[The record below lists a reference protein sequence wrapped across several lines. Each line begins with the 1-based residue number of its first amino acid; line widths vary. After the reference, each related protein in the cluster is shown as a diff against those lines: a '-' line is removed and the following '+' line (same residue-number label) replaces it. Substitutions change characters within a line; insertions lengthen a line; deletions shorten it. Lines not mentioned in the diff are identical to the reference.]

1 MTNKKE
7 EKARKKD
14 SATNKKSGGKL
25 FSKSEEFNLFQNLIN
40 NIPDNVYVKDSKN
53 RFIIVNKT
61 MSDFIGI
68 DPQDFIGKTD
78 ADIFPVKNAKLYS
91 KDENKVMKK
100 GKPIID
106 NVEKVI
112 HSGKEYWMSSSKI
125 PWYDSEGHIMGT
137 MGVSRDITRR
147 KKEEESRLG
156 REKSFFNALMDYLSE
171 SIFFK
176 DKESRFVR
184 INKATAEKFG
194 LSSPEE
200 AVGKTDFD
208 IFSEEHA
215 RQAFKDEQLIIKTG
229 TPIINLEEKETYED
243 KADRWASTSKFP
255 WYDENNNII
264 GIFGI
269 TRDVT
274 DRKNS
279 EEKIRYL
286 SFHDTLTGL
295 YNRAYFEEEIKRL
308 DTERQL
314 PLTMLMGDVN
324 GLKIINDAYGHLKGD
339 LFLKTIADILKECF
353 REEDIVS
360 RWGGDEF
367 IIMLPRTPG
376 EYVKDIVKR
385 IKKLCKERST
395 DDLPLSISIGFAT
408 KKLASEN
415 IDKILKEAE
424 DKMYKNKIADSR
436 STNEIIISSLKE
448 NLRKEGSKSEE
459 QSALLRRYALSI
471 GRKLSLNNERLEE
484 LKLLMD
490 VYNIGKLA
498 LADEIMSKPGRLTR
512 EEWKIIKKLPEIGY
526 RIAESSN
533 TLKSIS
539 EAILSHYEWY
549 NGSGYPRGIKGD
561 DIPVISRISF
571 IINSYEAMAKDRPY
585 RKRMSKSQIINEI
598 KKYSGIQF
606 DPKIA
611 RIFLG
616 LLEEDMK
623 EEKEA

>member
-1 MTNKKE
+1 MANKKE
-7 EKARKKD
+7 EKVKKTD
-14 SATNKKSGGKL
+14 SSTNKETKKTL
-25 FSKSEEFNLFQNLIN
+25 FSKSEEFALFQKLIN
-40 NIPDNVYVKDSKN
+40 NIPDNVYIKDSEN

-61 MSDFIGI
+61 MADFVGK

-78 ADIFPVKNAKLYS
+78 ADFFPAKNAKSYS
-91 KDENKVMKK
+91 SDENKVMKK
-100 GKPIID
+100 GKPITD
-106 NVEKVI
+106 KVEKVI
-112 HSGKEYWMSSSKI
+112 SSGKEYWMSSSKI
-125 PWYDSEGHIMGT
+125 PWYDSKGHIMGT
-137 MGVSRDITRR
+137 MGISRDVTKRE
-147 KKEEESRLG
+147 KDEESRLG
-156 REKSFFNALMDYLSE
+156 REKSFFNALMDNLSE

-176 DKESRFVR
+176 DRESRFVR
-184 INKATAEKFG
+184 INQATAEKFG
-194 LSSPEE
+194 LNSPEE

-215 RQAFKDEQLIIKTG
+215 RQAFRDEQLVIKTG
-229 TPIINLEEKETYED
+229 APIINLEEKETYED
-243 KADRWASTSKFP
+243 KSDRWASTSKFP

-274 DRKNS
+274 ERKNS

-367 IIMLPRTPG
+367 IIMLPRTQG
-376 EYVKDIVKR
+376 ECARNIVKR

-395 DDLPLSISIGFAT
+395 EDLPLSISIGFAT
-408 KKLASEN
+408 KKVASEN

-424 DKMYKNKIADSR
+424 DKMYKNKIADSK

-448 NLRKEGSKSEE
+448 NLRKEGAKTEE
-459 QSALLRRYALSI
+459 HSVLLRKFALAI
-471 GRKLSLNNERLEE
+471 GNQLNLSNEKLEE

-533 TLKSIS
+533 TLKPIS
-539 EAILSHYEWY
+539 EAILSHYEWF

-585 RKRMSKSQIINEI
+585 RKKMSKNQIINEI

-606 DPKIA
+606 DPKISK
-611 RIFLG
+611 IFLK
-616 LLEEDMK
+616 LLEEELK
-623 EEKEA
+623 E